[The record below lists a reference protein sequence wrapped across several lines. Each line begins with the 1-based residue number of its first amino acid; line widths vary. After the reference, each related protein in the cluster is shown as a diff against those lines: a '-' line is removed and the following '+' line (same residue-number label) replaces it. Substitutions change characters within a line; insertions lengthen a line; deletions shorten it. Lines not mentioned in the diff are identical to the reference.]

1 MKKTRF
7 LIQFAFLHFTVLCV
21 FFLGAN
27 AERWCPFG
35 GVEAIYTYVQEG
47 SLTCSLG
54 VSNFFIL
61 GGVLLMTLL
70 LRRAFCGYACPIGAI
85 SEWIRLIGNRLKMK
99 PARVPAGLDTFLSL
113 LKYPILAIILYITW
127 TAGELLFRGFDPCYA
142 LISRHGEDITV
153 WSYVVL
159 GAIAVGS
166 LFVTVPFC
174 RWLCPL
180 AAVLNPVSRFGLL
193 RVRREAEPCIDC
205 GQCAKACPMA
215 IPVDR
220 GEEVLNARCTACLD
234 CIDVCPTR
242 SDGALKL
249 VAPGFGRRGLS
260 QVVVIFLLLLC
271 FAGAVGGSYL
281 FPLPSFVKER
291 GDAPAGTA
299 ELEMKIEGVTCRG
312 SANLLVY
319 YLERDDELEIPG
331 YLRIEAWPGPGAAP
345 VRVTYDPAAADDKA
359 VRSAITE
366 AYFDYDTE
374 MWRES
379 PFVIEGY
386 DPLDLDVD
394 FQF

>member
-1 MKKTRF
+1 MKKTRS
-7 LIQFAFLHFTVLCV
+7 LIQFAFLLFTIACV
-21 FFLGAN
+21 FLLGAN

-35 GVEAIYTYVQEG
+35 GVEAIYTYIQEG

-85 SEWIRLIGNRLKMK
+85 SEWIRLIGRKLKIK
-99 PARVPAGLDTFLSL
+99 PAPVPAGLDAFLSL
-113 LKYPILAIILYITW
+113 LKYPVLAIILYITW

-159 GAIAVGS
+159 GAIVVGS
-166 LFVTVPFC
+166 FFVTVPFC

-180 AAVLNPVSRFGLL
+180 AVVLNPLSRFGLL

-220 GEEVLNARCTACLD
+220 AEEVLNARCTACLD
-234 CIDVCPTR
+234 CIDACPTR
-242 SDGALKL
+242 ADGALKL
-249 VAPGFGRRGLS
+249 VVPGFGFGKRGLS
-260 QVVVIFLLLLC
+260 QVLVITVMLLC
-271 FAGAVGGSYL
+271 FVVAVGGSYL
-281 FPLPSFVKER
+281 FPLPSYVKEM
-291 GDAPAGTA
+291 GAAPAGTA
-299 ELEMKIEGVTCRG
+299 ELEMKIEGVDCRG
-312 SANLLVY
+312 SANLFVY
-319 YLERDDELEIPG
+319 FLERDDEFEISG
-331 YLRIEAWPGPGAAP
+331 YLRIEAWPGPGVVP
-345 VRVTYDPAAADDKA
+345 VRVIYDPALVDENTL
-359 VRSAITE
+359 RSAITE
-366 AYFDYDTE
+366 AYFDYDTKS
-374 MWRES
+374 WRDS

-386 DPLDLDVD
+386 DPLGLDLEL
-394 FQF
+394 